1 MLFTPPYL
9 EHLEPGH
16 EIWNLDEKQAK
27 FIDKNDKRAS
37 LVHIPQF
44 CNFLL
49 RLIYKNFCTP
59 SVLLDLLIKIICV

>member
-27 FIDKNDKRAS
+27 FIDNNDKRAS
-37 LVHIPQF
+37 FVHIPQF
-44 CNFLL
+44 CNFHL
-49 RLIYKNFCTP
+49 RLIYQKILYF
-59 SVLLDLLIKIICV
+59 LGLIGPFNKENC